1 LAGSGSVVWWTSP
14 RHCSSSNNPL
24 MERAAYDPRQMHSR
38 TFRLRGPL
46 NLRLTLAPL
55 CRGRGDPTM
64 RLAPD
69 GVWRA
74 TRTPDGPGTEHL
86 VVRDRDV
93 TVRAWGPGAE
103 WLVDAA
109 PALVGEH
116 DDDSSF
122 EAHHPVV
129 ADASRRLPGLR
140 LCRAQAVVEV
150 LVPTV
155 LEQKV
160 IGKEARRSY
169 AALVRAVSEPA
180 PGPASLFLPPDPKV
194 VAGTPSWAFHRWGV
208 ERKRADTVRRACTVA
223 SRLEEDARRLT
234 AVPGIGPWT
243 AAEVSRLAHGDPD
256 AVSVGDYH
264 LPHLVT
270 WALAGEPR
278 GDDARML
285 ELLEPYRGHR
295 GRVQRLLEASGI
307 GAPRY
312 GPRLP
317 LQRIAT
323 L

>member
-1 LAGSGSVVWWTSP
+1 M
-14 RHCSSSNNPL
+14 R
-24 MERAAYDPRQMHSR
+24 ER
-38 TFRLRGPL
+38 TFRTGRPL

-64 RLAPD
+64 RVGPD

-74 TRTPDGPGTEHL
+74 TRTPDGPGAEHL
-86 VVRDRDV
+86 TVRDGTV
-93 TVRAWGPGAE
+93 VVRAWGPGAE
-103 WLVDAA
+103 WLLDHA
-109 PALVGEH
+109 PDLVGEH
-116 DDDSSF
+116 DD
-122 EAHHPVV
+122 EAGFTAVHPVV
-129 ADASRRLPGLR
+129 ADAHRRVPGLR
-140 LCRAQAVVEV
+140 LTRSHAVVET

-169 AALVRAVSEPA
+169 AAMVRAISEPA
-180 PGPASLFLPPDPKV
+180 PGPASLYLPPDPKA
-194 VAGTPSWAFHRWGV
+194 VAATPSWAFHRWGV

-223 SRLEEDARRLT
+223 RRLEEDAGRLT
-234 AVPGIGPWT
+234 KLPGIGPWT
-243 AAEVSRLAHGDPD
+243 AAEVARLALGDAD
-256 AVSVGDYH
+256 AVSVGDFH

-270 WALAGEPR
+270 WALAGESR
-278 GDDARML
+278 GDDTRML

-295 GRVQRLLEASGI
+295 GRVQRLLEVSGI

-317 LQRIAT
+317 LQRIAS